1 MQRFLN
7 GAKLP
12 VKIISDSTEITPAIG
27 KVTSHDVAK
36 AAGVSQATVSRVL
49 RNDLKVTQATRE
61 RVQQALVDLR
71 YEPHAMARAF
81 RSQRAGSIGVV
92 VARLSYPLYATMLEA
107 IGAKLS
113 SLGHRMMVW
122 DAEYGGDLPASK
134 ALRQGLVDGVILLA
148 VTATSDFLKDTS
160 SASAPVVLLNRT
172 MDEYPS
178 DQVGSDNVEGGRMVA
193 QYFIRHGR
201 KHSALI
207 GGLQRA
213 TPIRD
218 REMGFRQALE
228 QAGHALQSDNYR
240 RSESFTYQSGRESA
254 RDLLLTNPT
263 LDAIFC
269 VNDMLAL
276 GAIDGIRSMGFQ
288 VPQDVWVVGYDDIE
302 LSSWDSY
309 DLTTVRQPLQE
320 MVNEAVDLLLA
331 KIAHPGKTQVLLKL
345 SNELVV
351 RSSSDGRAF

>member
-1 MQRFLN
+1 
-7 GAKLP
+7 
-12 VKIISDSTEITPAIG
+12 
-27 KVTSHDVAK
+27 
-36 AAGVSQATVSRVL
+36 
-49 RNDLKVTQATRE
+49 
-61 RVQQALVDLR
+61 
-71 YEPHAMARAF
+71 
-81 RSQRAGSIGVV
+81 
-92 VARLSYPLYATMLEA
+92 
-107 IGAKLS
+107 
-113 SLGHRMMVW
+113 MMVW

>member
-1 MQRFLN
+1 
-7 GAKLP
+7 
-12 VKIISDSTEITPAIG
+12 VKIISDSTNIPPAIG

-49 RNDLKVTQATRE
+49 RNDVKVTQATRE
-61 RVQQALVDLR
+61 RVQQALEDLR

-81 RSQRAGSIGVV
+81 RSQRTGSIGVV
-92 VARLSYPLYATMLEA
+92 VARLSYPLYATMLES

-148 VTATSDFLKDTS
+148 VTASSEFLKDTS